1 LQSQVFLLQ
10 IREKIAL
17 FKFHIENLK
26 NINGILSGLNGK
38 LDQVQARYVQQV
50 PCYYFKLTQIN
61 KEERKYDRMRDPEF
75 EKYSNYLRSLK
86 RLKIECSEFQKVDSL
101 WGMHENG
108 KDAVKGFYN
117 HVNDCLEKCFED

>member
-38 LDQVQARYVQQV
+38 LDQVQN
-50 PCYYFKLTQIN
+50 YFKITQIN

-86 RLKIECSEFQKVDSL
+86 RLKIECSEFQKEDSL
-101 WGMHENG
+101 WGKHENG

-117 HVNDCLEKCFED
+117 HVNDCLEKFFED

>member
-1 LQSQVFLLQ
+1 LQ

-38 LDQVQARYVQQV
+38 LDQVQN
-50 PCYYFKLTQIN
+50 YFKLTQIN
-61 KEERKYDRMRDPEF
+61 KDERKYDRMRDPEF
-75 EKYSNYLRSLK
+75 EKYSNYLRSLSRVPAARTVL

-101 WGMHENG
+101 WGKHENG